1 MSILQLYQLAFITTV
16 VVTFLVSARVKRQ
29 VVPGVTEGQTPGQA
43 ISKPVAASL
52 DLVKERIRQLDKLF
66 DDNVLSV
73 DEYVELRKRVSGET
87 ASSQPS

>member
-1 MSILQLYQLAFITTV
+1 
-16 VVTFLVSARVKRQ
+16 LVSARVKRQ
-29 VVPGVTEGQTPGQA
+29 VVTDTVQTHEQVQS

-73 DEYVELRKRVSGET
+73 DEYVELRKRVSGGNSLRPT
-87 ASSQPS
+87 NLKGSRPADR